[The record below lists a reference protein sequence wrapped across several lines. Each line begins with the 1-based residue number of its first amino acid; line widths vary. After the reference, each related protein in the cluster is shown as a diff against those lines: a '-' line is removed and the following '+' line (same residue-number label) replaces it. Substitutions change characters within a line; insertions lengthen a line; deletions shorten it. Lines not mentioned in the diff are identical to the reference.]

1 MCWAVPG
8 VVVDVDRENNI
19 ATVDFGG
26 VKRQVI
32 VGIEDVKPG
41 DIVLVHAGLIIS
53 KLDESALEEYKRFIE
68 EIEHVLNEYQV
79 EYRHLEYLSRDS

>member
-8 VVVDVDRENNI
+8 IVVEIDRENNI

-26 VKRQVI
+26 VQRQVI
-32 VGIEDVKPG
+32 IAVEDINVG

-53 KLDESALEEYKRFIE
+53 KLDEKELEEYKKLIE
-68 EIEHVLNEYQV
+68 EIEKAIESQEEHMHQ
-79 EYRHLEYLSRDS
+79 EYLIENS

>member
-8 VVVDVDRENNI
+8 IVVEIDRENNI

-26 VKRQVI
+26 VQRQVI
-32 VGIEDVKPG
+32 IAVEDINVG

-53 KLDESALEEYKRFIE
+53 KLDEKELEEYKKLIE
-68 EIEHVLNEYQV
+68 EFEKAIESQEEHMHQ
-79 EYRHLEYLSRDS
+79 EYLVESS

>member
-8 VVVDVDRENNI
+8 IVTHIDKENNI

-26 VKRQVI
+26 VQRQVI
-32 VGIEDVKPG
+32 IAIEDINVG

-53 KLDESALEEYKRFIE
+53 KLDEKELEEYRKLIE
-68 EIEHVLNEYQV
+68 EFERAIGSQEEHMRQ
-79 EYRHLEYLSRDS
+79 EYLVENS

>member
-8 VVVDVDRENNI
+8 IVVEIDRENNI

-26 VKRQVI
+26 VRRQVI
-32 VGIEDVKPG
+32 IGVEDIKPG

-53 KLDESALEEYKRFIE
+53 KLDEEALEEYKKFIE
-68 EIEHVLNEYQV
+68 EIEKALNENLEQPQ
-79 EYRHLEYLSRDS
+79 HLEY